1 MKLLSKEANKSLIK
15 GSLSCLMGVHVV
27 SICSIYLCSL
37 GIFGGVIIPAHA
49 EHILRA
55 VVELR
60 EAVELTV
67 VVVNVGLVD
76 TTERGLSL
84 VGAVEERLENLPAQV
99 KVSCAS
105 QMEPL
110 CRWSDLILQVGG

>member
-1 MKLLSKEANKSLIK
+1 MR
-15 GSLSCLMGVHVV
+15 VHVNV
-27 SICSIYLCSL
+27 LCSIYLGSS
-37 GIFGGVIIPAHA
+37 GIFGSVIIPAHA

-60 EAVELTV
+60 EAIELAI
-67 VVVNVGLVD
+67 VVVNGRLVD
-76 TTERGLSL
+76 TTERGLG
-84 VGAVEERLENLPAQV
+84 VIGAIEERLENLPTLV

-110 CRWSDLILQVGG
+110 RRWADLILQV

>member
-1 MKLLSKEANKSLIK
+1 MKLLSKERNKSLIK
-15 GSLSCLMGVHVV
+15 CNPSCFMGVRVI

-37 GIFGGVIIPAHA
+37 GIFGGVVIPAHA
-49 EHILRA
+49 EHVLRA

-67 VVVNVGLVD
+67 AVVNVGLVD

-110 CRWSDLILQVGG
+110 RRWSDLILQVGG